1 MLNQSI
7 VMAENI
13 RIRITIVIALVFALL
28 IMAVIYFC
36 FIGPGGA
43 KEPERFIV
51 KADTTQEQTIE
62 DLADKKY
69 FKNRTVFKYFLHKE
83 IAPGAYLI
91 SGRMNVYQ
99 LAKTLTSLPYQKWV
113 TIPSAKRKEQVA
125 LILERALD
133 WPKDRTMEF
142 IRIAKEGWLYA
153 DTYLINTDYDAQQTY
168 QKLYSTFNENL
179 TADLQKTLLDKNIR
193 LDTAIR
199 FASLIERES
208 GSEEDRRIIAA
219 VLWNRLDKNMRL
231 EIDATVQY
239 AISTEKCRLDNPSLL
254 HYDLLNTC
262 DFWPKLSAGQTG
274 SVESDYS
281 TYANKGLPIG
291 PICSPSIASIWAVA
305 NPADT
310 KALYYLHS
318 ADKQIHT
325 ANTYPEHLKN
335 IRKYLTQKSP

>member
-1 MLNQSI
+1 MIKSI
-7 VMAENI
+7 
-13 RIRITIVIALVFALL
+13 RQRITIFLLLAAWGVIVAFL
-28 IMAVIYFC
+28 YFC
-36 FIGPGGA
+36 FIGPGEP
-43 KEPERFIV
+43 KEKERFIV
-51 KADTTQEQTIE
+51 KPDTTQVQIID

-69 FKNRTVFKYFLHKE
+69 FKNLTVFQFFLSRTGKSIE
-83 IAPGAYLI
+83 PGAYLV
-91 SGRMNVYQ
+91 SGQMNVRQ
-99 LAKTLTSLPYQKWV
+99 LVKILTSTPYQKWV
-113 TIPSAKRKEQVA
+113 TIPPAKRKEQVA

-142 IRIAKEGWLYA
+142 IKLAQEGWLYA
-153 DTYLINTDYDAQQTY
+153 DTYLINTDYGAKETY
-168 QKLYSTFNENL
+168 QKLYATFNENL

-199 FASLIERES
+199 FASLIEREY
-208 GSEEDRRIIAA
+208 GSEEDRSIIAA
-219 VLWNRLDKNMRL
+219 ILWNRLDKKMRL

-239 AISTEKCRLDNPSLL
+239 ALSTQNCRLDNPSLL

-262 DFWPKLSAGQTG
+262 DFWPKLLAGQTG

-325 ANTYPEHLKN
+325 ANTYQEHLKN
-335 IRKYLTQKSP
+335 IQKYLNY